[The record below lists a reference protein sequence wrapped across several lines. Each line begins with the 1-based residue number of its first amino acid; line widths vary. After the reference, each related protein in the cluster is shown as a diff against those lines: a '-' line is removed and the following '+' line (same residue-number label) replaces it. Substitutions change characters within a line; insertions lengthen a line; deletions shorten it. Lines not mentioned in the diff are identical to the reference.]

1 MKLKT
6 WIAAAILAVGTVW
19 SVSAQDLSA
28 LAKVDPAK
36 SQIRDTWGG
45 VEVTLGLSQA
55 VPYRVFMLSN
65 PNRAVF
71 DFREVVWDGL
81 SRDAILNSDIV
92 SDVRFGPL
100 RPGWSRMVMDLR
112 EPMRVETAALDRN
125 PDGGSRVL
133 SIVMNKSSQAE
144 FDANSGAPIDPNW
157 QLQPIVPKVENPT
170 SGNVVVMLD
179 PGHGGFD
186 PGAEVSGQRESHLV
200 LTFAQE
206 LKETLRRM
214 GGFDVYMTR
223 ETDVFVPLEARITAA
238 HDVEADLFLSLHAD
252 TVLEG
257 SAVGAT
263 AYTMS
268 EEATD
273 AASARLAER
282 HDRSDLLAGIDLSGQ
297 DDQIATI
304 LMELARLE
312 TEPRSKKMA
321 AHLVEQLRENGA
333 RVNKRPNRE
342 ADFAVLKSPNVPSV
356 LLEVGFMSD
365 PTDLANLMDPQA
377 RNVIVSGVALAIEQ
391 WAIEVESEADLI
403 RQ

>member
-55 VPYRVFMLSN
+55 VPYRVFTLSN

-81 SRDAILNSDIV
+81 SRDAILNSDSV

-112 EPMRVETAALDRN
+112 EPLTVETAALDRN

-157 QLQPIVPKVENPT
+157 QLQPTVPKIEKPT

-186 PGAEVSGQRESHLV
+186 PGAEVNGQRESHLV

-333 RVNKRPNRE
+333 RVNKRPNRV